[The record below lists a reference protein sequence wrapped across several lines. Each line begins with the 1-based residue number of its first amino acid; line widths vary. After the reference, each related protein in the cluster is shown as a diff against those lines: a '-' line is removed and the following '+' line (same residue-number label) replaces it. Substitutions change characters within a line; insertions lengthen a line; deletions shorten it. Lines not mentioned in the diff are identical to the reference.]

1 MDSFD
6 KTCLDI
12 DELAKKIEA
21 RIKELEEE
29 EAKKSKKVDDE
40 YNIDD
45 ILAEIDKKIA
55 ELEKAETMEIDLD
68 SLTDKINRKL
78 EKEYETP
85 AADSLS
91 EISKAINDMIKAL
104 EAKKKKKKKAKA
116 KYCDLARKNANKT
129 KKKNTKK
136 NDKK

>member
-21 RIKELEEE
+21 RIQELEKE
-29 EAKKSKKVDDE
+29 EAKKKSD
-40 YNIDD
+40 IDM
-45 ILAEIDKKIA
+45 IIAEIDKKIA
-55 ELEKAETMEIDLD
+55 ELEKAETMELDID

-78 EKEYETP
+78 EKENDTP
-85 AADSLS
+85 AVDDLS

-116 KYCDLARKNANKT
+116 KYCDLARKNANKA